1 MAAIAVRSDHRFCVN
16 ATAFVCEARAMAPAM
31 HLVLFRLQQQLRC
44 PFLAPNVSI
53 AKRFSPSIERPNLC
67 SQFVAGAK
75 HASWRRRSL
84 GAAAAVVAHQQTPAA
99 VVERHHHSATP
110 AAAVF
115 ANGFQT
121 GIGEL
126 EFGKVLRVGDDESC
140 CTLNKPETEEEKK
153 DGLSLPP
160 DSATMESKQFLLSLL
175 EDLLESKQ
183 GVFGPFGRFV

>member
-1 MAAIAVRSDHRFCVN
+1 
-16 ATAFVCEARAMAPAM
+16 
-31 HLVLFRLQQQLRC
+31 
-44 PFLAPNVSI
+44 
-53 AKRFSPSIERPNLC
+53 
-67 SQFVAGAK
+67 VAGVK

-84 GAAAAVVAHQQTPAA
+84 GAAAAAVVAHQQTPAA

-115 ANGFQT
+115 TNGFQT

-126 EFGKVLRVGDDESC
+126 EFGKVLRVADDESC
-140 CTLNKPETEEEKK
+140 CTLNKPETEEEEKK
-153 DGLSLPP
+153 DGLSLPA

>member
-1 MAAIAVRSDHRFCVN
+1 
-16 ATAFVCEARAMAPAM
+16 
-31 HLVLFRLQQQLRC
+31 
-44 PFLAPNVSI
+44 
-53 AKRFSPSIERPNLC
+53 
-67 SQFVAGAK
+67 VAGAK

-175 EDLLESKQ
+175 EDFLESKQ